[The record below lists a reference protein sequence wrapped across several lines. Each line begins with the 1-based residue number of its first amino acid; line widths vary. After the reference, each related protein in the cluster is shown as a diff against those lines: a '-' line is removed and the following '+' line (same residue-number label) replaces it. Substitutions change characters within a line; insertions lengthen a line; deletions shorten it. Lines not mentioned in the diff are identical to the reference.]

1 MSVHYNLRYVWSLS
15 LIAAMGG
22 LLFGYDWVVISG
34 AKPFYEEFFHLTS
47 AFQVGWAMS
56 SALLGCILGTIV
68 CGALS
73 DRYGRKRLL
82 IFAGFLFTFS
92 AVGTAWSNTF
102 NVFIFYRLLGGIGI
116 GLASNL
122 SPMYIAEIAPAEIRG
137 KFVSINQ
144 LTIVIGIL
152 LAQSINWIIAQPVPQ
167 DATSAFIL
175 NSWNGQWGWRWMF
188 AAETV
193 PALLFFVCMFFV
205 PESPRWLVKAARE
218 KKAIKILEKIGGAAY
233 ANNTFESIKKSL
245 LDDIQQVHFRELLEP
260 KMFKIL
266 ALGVFIA
273 VFQQWCGIN
282 VILYYADEVFS
293 AAGYG
298 VSDML
303 LNIVIMGTVMLIA
316 TFVAIYRVDRWGRRI
331 LLLIGSLGLAITY
344 VFVGLSYL
352 LHAQGIHVLILTI
365 AAVAIYSFT
374 LAPIVWVIISEIFPN
389 RIRGAAMS
397 IAVFSLWVGCFTL
410 TYSFPGLNNNLGP
423 AYTFWIYSAIC
434 FVGFFVLK
442 YKLPE
447 TKGKS
452 LEQIEIELTS

>member
-1 MSVHYNLRYVWSLS
+1 LRKEYNLKYVWSIS
-15 LIAAMGG
+15 IIAALGG

-47 AFQVGWAMS
+47 TFQIGWAMS
-56 SALLGCILGTIV
+56 SALVGCIFGTIV
-68 CGALS
+68 CGTFS
-73 DRYGRKRLL
+73 DKYGRKKLL
-82 IFAGFLFTFS
+82 LLAGLLFTFS
-92 AVGTAWSNTF
+92 AVGTAMANTF
-102 NVFIFYRLLGGIGI
+102 NTFITYRLLGGIGI

-122 SPMYIAEIAPAEIRG
+122 SPMYIAEIAPAKLRG
-137 KFVSINQ
+137 RFVSVNQ

-152 LAQSINWIIAQPVPQ
+152 LAQLINWLIANPVPEN
-167 DATSAFIL
+167 ASPEFIL
-175 NSWNGQWGWRWMF
+175 TSWNGQIGWRWMF

-205 PESPRWLVKAARE
+205 PESPRWLVKAAKE
-218 KKAIKILEKIGGAAY
+218 KNAKLILKKIGGADY
-233 ANNTFESIKKSL
+233 ANSTFESIKKSL
-245 LDDIQQVHFRELLEP
+245 SDEIQQVHFRELFEP

-298 VSDML
+298 VSAML
-303 LNIVIMGTVMLIA
+303 LNIVIMGAVMLFA
-316 TFVAIYRVDRWGRRI
+316 TFVAIYTVDRWGRRL

-344 VFVGLSYL
+344 IFVGLSYMFN
-352 LHAQGIHVLILTI
+352 AQGIHVLILI
-365 AAVAIYSFT
+365 ISAVAIYSFT
-374 LAPIVWVIISEIFPN
+374 LAPIVWVVISEIFPN

-410 TYSFPGLNNNLGP
+410 TYSFPGLNQNLGP
-423 AYTFWIYSAIC
+423 SFTFWTYSAIC

-442 YKLPE
+442 SKLPE

-452 LEQIEIELTS
+452 LEQIEVELTS